1 MKFCNFTLDEIDLIM
16 DALQDKVD
24 ELMDKDNPNE
34 YEEDIYQYHKIQ
46 GKLHDEKLFGEVLE

>member
-1 MKFCNFTLDEIDLIM
+1 MKFCNFTYDEIDLIM
-16 DALQDKVD
+16 DVLQDKVD
-24 ELMDKDNPNE
+24 ELMDKDNPYE